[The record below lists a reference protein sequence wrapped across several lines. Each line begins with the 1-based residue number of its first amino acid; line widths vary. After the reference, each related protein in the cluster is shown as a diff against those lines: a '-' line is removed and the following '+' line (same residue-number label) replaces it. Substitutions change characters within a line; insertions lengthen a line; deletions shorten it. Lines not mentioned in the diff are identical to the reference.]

1 MVPNSLNNSDAIKN
15 QNNILKEMINGS
27 WNGIGI
33 IDLESNFKYIN
44 KAFSPFFGYTETEL
58 LSMKLIDLVLPKLKD
73 PFSTLLEENQKNEY
87 QNRLTIGCLRKD
99 NSLVYLDIFIK
110 LMSNKKAFV
119 INANDVTVDI
129 AEKKLINQFIIQ
141 FHMDTNGNIT
151 KASDAFYKLSGF
163 TYEKLV
169 YSSYAKLISSKTPK
183 ETIIEFVES
192 IKRGKTWSG
201 NIVLNKA
208 DGGSFHVYIAC
219 KPVKNKYGDVVGHDA
234 VMMDMTSEVMLLKN
248 KDILQEKLIDEEE
261 KLSIMTETMRTV
273 AHEWRQP
280 LNIISLEAQGLAFEL
295 DFSDTFDKNYIK
307 ERLESISQST
317 EKLSNIINNFQS
329 VTELKGSKK
338 KRHIR
343 DVFLDAIQLADLYE
357 KEFVKEQH
365 DETKSFRTYPKELA
379 SALSSILINA
389 KEQIL
394 KKPTGIIQIKT
405 YEENNQIIS
414 EISNNGGEISA
425 DIIDKI
431 FTPYFSTKEERNGVG
446 LSLYTCKIII
456 ELHLK
461 GKIEVENLGDDW
473 VMFKVSLPIGALEE

>member
-1 MVPNSLNNSDAIKN
+1 MNL
-15 QNNILKEMINGS
+15 
-27 WNGIGI
+27 
-33 IDLESNFKYIN
+33 LE
-44 KAFSPFFGYTETEL
+44 
-58 LSMKLIDLVLPKLKD
+58 LVLPKLKEQ
-73 PFSTLLEENQKNEY
+73 FLELLKENQQNEY
-87 QNRLTIGCLRKD
+87 RNKMTIGCLRKD
-99 NSLVYLDIFIK
+99 HRIVYLDIYIK
-110 LMSNKKAFV
+110 LMSNNKMFV
-119 INANDVTVDI
+119 INANDVTVDVT
-129 AEKKLINQFIIQ
+129 EKQLINQFIIQ
-141 FHMDTNGNIT
+141 FHIDTTGNIT

-163 TYEKLV
+163 TYDKLV
-169 YSSYAKLISSKTPK
+169 YSSYAKLISSKTAK
-183 ETIIEFVES
+183 EIIIDFVES
-192 IKRGKTWSG
+192 IKRGKTWTG

-219 KPVKNKYGDVVGHDA
+219 KPVKNKYGDIIGHDA

-307 ERLESISQST
+307 ERLESISAST

-338 KRHIR
+338 KRHIK
-343 DVFLDAIQLADLYE
+343 DVCLDAIQLADLYE

-365 DETKSFRTYPKELA
+365 EETKSFRTYPKELA

-389 KEQIL
+389 KEQVI
-394 KKPTGIIQIKT
+394 KQSTGIIKIKT
-405 YEENNQIIS
+405 YEQNNQIIC
-414 EISNNGGEISA
+414 EISNNGGQIPA

-431 FTPYFSTKEERNGVG
+431 FTPYFSTKDERNGVG

-461 GKIEVENLGDDW
+461 GKIEVENFDDDW
-473 VMFKVSLPIGALEE
+473 VKFKVSLPIGALEE

>member
-1 MVPNSLNNSDAIKN
+1 MVPNSLNSQDAIKN

-33 IDLESNFKYIN
+33 IDLDSKFKYIN
-44 KAFSPFFGYTETEL
+44 KAFSPFFGYSETEL
-58 LSMKLIDLVLPKLKD
+58 LSMSLLDLVLPKMKA
-73 PFSTLLEENQKNEY
+73 PFLELLQENQTNEY
-87 QNRLTIGCLRKD
+87 RNRLTIGCLRKD
-99 NSLVYLDIFIK
+99 NRIVYLDIFIK
-110 LMSNKKAFV
+110 LMSNKKMFA

-129 AEKKLINQFIIQ
+129 AEKQLINQFIIQ

-169 YSSYAKLISSKTPK
+169 YSSYAKIISNQTPK
-183 ETIIEFVES
+183 ETIVEFVET
-192 IKRGKTWSG
+192 IKRGKSWNG
-201 NIVLNKA
+201 NIVLKKA
-208 DGGSFHVYIAC
+208 DESSFYVYLAC
-219 KPVKNKYGDVVGHDA
+219 KPVKNKYGDIVGHDV
-234 VMMDMTSEVMLLKN
+234 VMMDTTSEVMLLKN

-280 LNIISLEAQGLAFEL
+280 LNIISLEAQGLAFEM
-295 DFSDTFDKNYIK
+295 DFNENVDKKYVI
-307 ERLESISQST
+307 ERLESISAST

-329 VTELKGSKK
+329 VTELRGSKK

-343 DVFLDAIQLADLYE
+343 DVFLDAIQISDLYE
-357 KEFVKEQH
+357 KDFVKEEH
-365 DETKSFRTYPKELA
+365 EETKSFRTYPKELA
-379 SALSSILINA
+379 SAISSILINA
-389 KEQIL
+389 KEQIV
-394 KKPTGIIQIKT
+394 KRTNGTIKIKT
-405 YEENNQIIS
+405 YEENNQIIC
-414 EISNNGGEISA
+414 EISNNGGQIPS

-461 GKIEVENLGDDW
+461 GKIEVKNFDDDW
-473 VMFKVSLPIGALEE
+473 VLFKVSLPIGALEE

>member
-44 KAFSPFFGYTETEL
+44 KAFSPFFGYTEAEL

-73 PFSTLLEENQKNEY
+73 PFSNLLKENQTNEY

-119 INANDVTVDI
+119 LNANDVTVDI

-141 FHMDTNGNIT
+141 FHMDTSGNIT

-163 TYEKLV
+163 TYDKLV
-169 YSSYAKLISSKTPK
+169 YSSYAKLISSNTQK
-183 ETIIEFVES
+183 ETIIDFVES
-192 IKRGKTWSG
+192 IKKGKTWSG
-201 NIVLNKA
+201 NIILNKA
-208 DGGSFHVYIAC
+208 DGTNFHVYIAC

-295 DFSDTFDKNYIK
+295 DFSDTFDKQYIK
-307 ERLESISQST
+307 ERLESISEST

-338 KRHIR
+338 KRHIQ
-343 DVFLDAIQLADLYE
+343 DVFLDAIQISDLYE

-365 DETKSFRTYPKELA
+365 EETKSFRTYPKELA

-389 KEQIL
+389 KEQII

-405 YEENNQIIS
+405 YEQNNQIIS
-414 EISNNGGEISA
+414 EISNNGGHIPAE
-425 DIIDKI
+425 IIDKI

-461 GKIEVENLGDDW
+461 GKIEVENLEDNW
-473 VMFKVSLPIGALEE
+473 VKFKVSLPIGALEE